1 MDIIG
6 GYNLLYAGNIKKRNN
21 AKFTLVE
28 SNEIIS
34 CLNVFLSFRNGRKLS
49 CLFLTGYNEEIKTWI
64 DYRATRV
71 KTYKNVE
78 SFLYDRNVQSL
89 DLMWK
94 EFSFIWQSDTG
105 KSFLTS
111 IIHWYI
117 ESNNQAGLI
126 DGSLIMAQ
134 AGLEQLYYRT
144 LPNNNHPPYT
154 PNKFRALIKYLNIN
168 NS

>member
-1 MDIIG
+1 M
-6 GYNLLYAGNIKKRNN
+6 L
-21 AKFTLVE
+21 
-28 SNEIIS
+28 
-34 CLNVFLSFRNGRKLS
+34 FLSFTNGRKLS